1 MRVSVIGSSGT
12 FPTATNPASGYV
24 IENGSTRIWCDAGPG
39 TFTSLPLAAD
49 LIDAVFISHRHPD
62 HCADIF
68 AAYHAWTF
76 VPEPREGIPLY
87 ANSDVLEH
95 LADFLG
101 SSVDE
106 AFQGTFDLR
115 ELSDGDQVV
124 EGDIELTV
132 TAMSHSVPA
141 LGSRWTGNG
150 RSLFFTGDSG
160 PGDWERA
167 LDGVHILMS
176 EAALQGEREDGEFDG
191 HLTASEAGSIAR
203 QAGVDKLVLTHIPPY
218 LDKSVSVA
226 EAEESFGRPVSLAT
240 PGARFDV

>member
-12 FPTATNPASGYV
+12 FPTPTNPASGYV

-76 VPEPREGIPLY
+76 VPEPREGIPVY
-87 ANSDVLEH
+87 ANADVLSH
-95 LADFLG
+95 LAAFLG
-101 SSVDE
+101 SSVDA
-106 AFQGTFDLR
+106 AFGATFDLR
-115 ELSDGDQVV
+115 ELADGDSIV

-132 TAMSHSVPA
+132 VSMSHSVPA
-141 LGSRWTGNG
+141 LGSLWVGDN
-150 RSLFFTGDSG
+150 RSLFYTGDTG
-160 PGDWERA
+160 PGGWTDA
-167 LDGVHILMS
+167 AKGANVMMS
-176 EAALQGEREDGEFDG
+176 EAALQGERDDDEFDG
-191 HLTASEAGSIAR
+191 HLTAVEAGEIAR
-203 QAGVDKLVLTHIPPY
+203 DAGVERLLLTHIPPY

-226 EAEESFGRPVSLAT
+226 EAESSFGRAVSLAT
-240 PGARFDV
+240 PGTKFDV